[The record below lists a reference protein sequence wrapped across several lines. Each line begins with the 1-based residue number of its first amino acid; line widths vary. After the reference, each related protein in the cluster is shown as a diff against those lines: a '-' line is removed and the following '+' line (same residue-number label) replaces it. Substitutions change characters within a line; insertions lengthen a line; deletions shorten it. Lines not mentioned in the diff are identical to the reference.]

1 MTEHAFPP
9 VVYAPTRPSDGAM
22 EVELQLMA
30 DGRRGLF
37 VYSAIDRLQGMYGAP
52 GWVALTVEGL
62 QALHDESPQ
71 PYDLIFLDR
80 TPHVVGD
87 AASDAAEPPR
97 RLDPDRLGG
106 RGDE

>member
-1 MTEHAFPP
+1 MTVRDFPP
-9 VVYAPTRPSDGAM
+9 VVYAPTRSHGDQV
-22 EVELQLMA
+22 EVELQLMV

-37 VYSAIDRLQGMYGAP
+37 VYSAIDRLRDMYGAE

-80 TPHVVGD
+80 APQVVGD
-87 AASDAAEPPR
+87 RSDGSQHPSQQ
-97 RLDPDRLGG
+97 LDPDRLGG
-106 RGDE
+106 ESR